1 MHVFLFPKFCFSIL
15 MSESVL
21 INSVKAIK
29 YILVKIK
36 DRSLI
41 LLHYRHRWR

>member
-15 MSESVL
+15 ISELVL
-21 INSVKAIK
+21 VNSVKAIK

-36 DRSLI
+36 DTSLI
-41 LLHYRHRWR
+41 LLHHRHRWR